1 MIRAMAN
8 ERLQHDLAQLAVA
21 SRDEL
26 IERWRRLYNCEP
38 PRYASMAFLRRQA
51 AYALQERA
59 FGGLPTS
66 VKRQLRAIARGETPS
81 RTGELVRIKPGTR
94 LLREWHGTTHEVI
107 VTDNGF
113 VWEGRTHRSLSA
125 VAQAITGAKWNG
137 RRFFGLAKERG
148 RSDG

>member
-1 MIRAMAN
+1 M
-8 ERLQHDLAQLAVA
+8 
-21 SRDEL
+21 
-26 IERWRRLYNCEP
+26 
-38 PRYASMAFLRRQA
+38 
-51 AYALQERA
+51 
-59 FGGLPTS
+59 
-66 VKRQLRAIARGETPS
+66 
-81 RTGELVRIKPGTR
+81 
-94 LLREWHGTTHEVI
+94 